1 MPESLIVV
9 LLVFAVLGV
18 ATAEILSLLLDN
30 KHVAVHCAVDMSLVE
45 PDEVITL
52 TYRVR
57 NTGIWP
63 QPFVGFSILFEDGV
77 EIRESEAWKEEHA
90 VNSMFGKMFSF
101 AVSLK
106 PHRAYRGKIHFS
118 IRERGLYNLG
128 RVYIETGDFLGF
140 RSRARSYDLPER
152 LICTARVLP
161 EEQNVALSG
170 GFMGEVS
177 ARRFILEDPS
187 LVVGYREYTGYEPMK
202 RISWTQTARTGQMMV
217 KNLDYTMDA
226 DVAILV
232 DEELCQKS
240 AAEYCLS
247 RVRTVCE
254 QLEKAKVSYAVISNG
269 DLFET
274 RKGVGRKHSL
284 EIQRRIGLSRFARY
298 RNIDDVAAQLVSG
311 DLLPRGW
318 IVIAPETN
326 DRLDRAVALLQAS
339 MSARVCL
346 LTGREEGSHA

>member
-1 MPESLIVV
+1 MPESLIICLVV
-9 LLVFAVLGV
+9 AAALGV
-18 ATAEILSLLLDN
+18 AAAEILSLVVDF
-30 KHVAVHCAVDMSLVE
+30 KHVAVRCEVDMSLVE

-63 QPFVGFSILFEDGV
+63 QPFVGFSILFDEAVDIH
-77 EIRESEAWKEEHA
+77 EEEAWIEKYQ
-90 VNSMFGKMFSF
+90 VKSLFGKMFSF
-101 AVSLK
+101 DVSLM
-106 PHRAYRGKIHFS
+106 PHRSYRGRIHFS
-118 IRERGLYNLG
+118 IRERGLYSLG

-140 RSRARSYDLPER
+140 HSRARSYDLPDK

-161 EEQNVALSG
+161 QKQKIELAG
-170 GFMGEVS
+170 GFLGDVS

-187 LVVGYREYTGYEPMK
+187 LAVGYREYTGSEPMK
-202 RISWTQTARTGQMMV
+202 RISWTQTARTGRLMV

-232 DEELCQKS
+232 DVELCSKS

-247 RVRTVCE
+247 QVRTVCE
-254 QLEKAKVSYAVISNG
+254 QLEAAKVSYAVISNG

-274 RKGVGRKHSL
+274 QKGVGRKHSL

-298 RNIDDVAAQLVSG
+298 RNFDDLAAQCVSG
-311 DLLPRGW
+311 DFIPRGW
-318 IVIAPETN
+318 IVISPEMN
-326 DRLDRAVALLQAS
+326 ERLRRAVTLLEAS
-339 MSARVCL
+339 VGGRICL
-346 LTGREEGSHA
+346 LTGEEAARDA